1 MIGAL
6 ASSETT
12 SRSSN
17 GPSTQ
22 SIKLLDLPPDVL
34 NIIIW
39 KLSPV
44 TVSTFSRSC
53 RALHSYIKGLGDLLW
68 RDLFISIW
76 DDPRLANEAIMAIRT
91 PWFCISPLADADL
104 DEDQRLQFYI
114 PDELLDENGRPPT
127 RFRWRDQVERR
138 ISAQMFLSK
147 LGLSSCATEERIP
160 ARRYRAIRTILSILE
175 TTPPASIEFTR
186 SRNVAWLTKL
196 LHPSSFSTEFLMRH
210 FLHDPDIEQPSS
222 EDRQLTAELQVCFFN
237 AEHKLP
243 SELAQK
249 SRLNAR
255 AYVYNIQNYRQ
266 EGWHGPWRMTERGM
280 EPNWVHLA
288 ACQRVIIE
296 NLAQRRII
304 GHNYP
309 IPPTGPQA
317 VWGGSSKAAAVAL
330 KNNPSRINE
339 KGINDWAGVEGVW
352 RRLVCFMDYRDFHE
366 YNVHSRRP
374 NGGLDTSVFKH
385 KLFNEA
391 TRIITMTL
399 KLTKAEPADPPFEDR
414 PILHFN
420 GFSVANDTMISGVH
434 GFVCMTS
441 NGYVR
446 WRLVTRYDTD
456 DRWVTEA
463 VQLGDAGSAA
473 GFLGTW
479 TGNNHEPDDP
489 AGPTWLWKVADV
501 TELPEPERTNTTNEG
516 WIFPDVFF
524 GGNMFGDLE
533 SDEGSEEEDGEAND
547 DDEEMNSGDG
557 NEDEDEDNE
566 SGDDDDEES
575 SSEETGF
582 SPPTL
587 PTLQPLPSL
596 YD

>member
-147 LGLSSCATEERIP
+147 LGLSSCATDERIP

-255 AYVYNIQNYRQ
+255 ASAGRL
-266 EGWHGPWRMTERGM
+266 GWQLKSRSR
-280 EPNWVHLA
+280 
-288 ACQRVIIE
+288 C
-296 NLAQRRII
+296 
-304 GHNYP
+304 
-309 IPPTGPQA
+309 
-317 VWGGSSKAAAVAL
+317 SK
-330 KNNPSRINE
+330 KQKKPINE

-374 NGGLDTSVFKH
+374 NGGLDTSQAQTLQRGDTNNH
-385 KLFNEA
+385 
-391 TRIITMTL
+391 MTL

-501 TELPEPERTNTTNEG
+501 TELPKPERTNTTNEG

-547 DDEEMNSGDG
+547 DDEEMNSGDED
-557 NEDEDEDNE
+557 EDEDEDNE
-566 SGDDDDEES
+566 SGDDNDEES
-575 SSEETGF
+575 SSEETGV
-582 SPPTL
+582 PPSTL
-587 PTLQPLPSL
+587 PTLHPCHL
-596 YD
+596 YTTET